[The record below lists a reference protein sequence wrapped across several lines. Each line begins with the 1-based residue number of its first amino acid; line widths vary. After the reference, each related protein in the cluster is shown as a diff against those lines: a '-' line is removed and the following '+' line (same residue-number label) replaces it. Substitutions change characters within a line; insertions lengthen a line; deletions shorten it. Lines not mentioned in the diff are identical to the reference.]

1 MSRMRLSLMQRLSFL
16 IRVFGIGC
24 SGRCLPRRICGLR
37 RALLHAVL
45 FGQRLLATTLVDA
58 LLQQIACAQ
67 PQANGFLVQRERLVK
82 RKIVVAYRIDDLSQT
97 PFDRFERLVR
107 LVRHERTRLQH
118 ERLRRVVAARRGSLG
133 VDVFGNAAQNA
144 VHETRGLVFAAE
156 VLRQLNG
163 LVDGDAGGN
172 VFHE

>member
-67 PQANGFLVQRERLVK
+67 PQANGFLEG
-82 RKIVVAYRIDDLSQT
+82 ASPDA
-97 PFDRFERLVR
+97 
-107 LVRHERTRLQH
+107 
-118 ERLRRVVAARRGSLG
+118 VAAATGSA
-133 VDVFGNAAQNA
+133 FGAAQ
-144 VHETRGLVFAAE
+144 G
-156 VLRQLNG
+156 
-163 LVDGDAGGN
+163 
-172 VFHE
+172 